1 MVNELRWDG
10 NVVSVSIKLIRLT
23 LLQHHLAH
31 GGTSTSK
38 RKLRRKTTIFL
49 EKEITA
55 KKRNNS
61 NNKKKKDITKTATD
75 VLIQIA
81 SNLKQ
86 SD

>member
-1 MVNELRWDG
+1 M
-10 NVVSVSIKLIRLT
+10 SVSIKLIRLT

-55 KKRNNS
+55 KNGTTTATI
-61 NNKKKKDITKTATD
+61 KKKDITKTATD